1 MTSSILAR
9 ASSSHPSTVS
19 LQALTLRPACK
30 VKFGRAG
37 SKSEITIT
45 YMRRWGKVAFPFRAL
60 WCFGCYRKR
69 KSMGQELTGCVKY
82 AQLDP
87 QFMDS
92 LYSVI
97 MECHNLL

>member
-1 MTSSILAR
+1 
-9 ASSSHPSTVS
+9 
-19 LQALTLRPACK
+19 
-30 VKFGRAG
+30 
-37 SKSEITIT
+37 
-45 YMRRWGKVAFPFRAL
+45 
-60 WCFGCYRKR
+60 
-69 KSMGQELTGCVKY
+69 MGQELTGCVKY